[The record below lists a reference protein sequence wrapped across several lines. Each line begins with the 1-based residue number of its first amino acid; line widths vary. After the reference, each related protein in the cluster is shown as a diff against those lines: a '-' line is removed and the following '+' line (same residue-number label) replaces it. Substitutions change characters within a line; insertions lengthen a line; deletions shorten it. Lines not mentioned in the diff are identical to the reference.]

1 MGVLGARP
9 GDITACLFAGNH
21 DACQRVLIGY
31 YLWPKLQ
38 EALERLEIL
47 EREVPIRVPRPDP
60 PPFAA
65 MNEFIAVSL
74 APMLGDPNPQPS
86 IPPEIR
92 LKATVTFRDG
102 LRGVA
107 ATLDE
112 EVKALE
118 KIVQHGKRG

>member
-1 MGVLGARP
+1 
-9 GDITACLFAGNH
+9 
-21 DACQRVLIGY
+21 
-31 YLWPKLQ
+31 
-38 EALERLEIL
+38 
-47 EREVPIRVPRPDP
+47 
-60 PPFAA
+60 

-102 LRGVA
+102 LRSVA

-112 EVKALE
+112 EVRALE